1 MKGPVCVRE
10 RCPNTGGERVSQ
22 APSSVSLKQRS
33 DVVAVVEIGW
43 VQAVVM
49 PLAPLLDGLPASLF
63 LFWGQEMKSLCE
75 DGGLGSGHSHQVPP
89 KYPLCPSD
97 MNHCACVHG

>member
-75 DGGLGSGHSHQVPP
+75 DGGLGSGHTIKSPQSIHSAPVT
-89 KYPLCPSD
+89 
-97 MNHCACVHG
+97 